1 MSIEY
6 IYQKIYCDS
15 NIDKNLYFIFGSN
28 TFKFIKDV
36 ITQIYQLKEQSN
48 YLKISCYSISKFKNS
63 YTHHILGSLK
73 DVKIISDKDIDCC
86 IENCKN
92 ETRIL
97 DTNEAGAFYISVY
110 IDETNVSSFLIIERR
125 EMINQKEIND
135 IIECINKID
144 YDSKRKLNISFIG
157 IIENNDNNE
166 NDNEKII
173 ESLFNLEGEFSPK
186 ETKDN
191 INSNN
196 NNNIEGIKEMDVS
209 TLSVSLS
216 QFKMSQ
222 YKDNHKLQNNK
233 ENTELID
240 CKNELILIKQ
250 EKMQLEQLVKLL
262 ESSLKLERKEKLAII
277 NENAVLKQKLDKL
290 SKKK

>member
-1 MSIEY
+1 MSNEY

-36 ITQIYQLKEQSN
+36 ITQIYQLKENSN

-97 DTNEAGAFYISVY
+97 DTNEAGAFYISIY
-110 IDETNVSSFLIIERR
+110 IDETNVSSFVIIERR
-125 EMINQKEIND
+125 EMINQKEINE
-135 IIECINKID
+135 IIESINKID
-144 YDSKRKLNISFIG
+144 YDSKRKLNVSFIG

-186 ETKDN
+186 ETKDD
-191 INSNN
+191 INS

-222 YKDNHKLQNNK
+222 YKDNHKLQINK

>member
-63 YTHHILGSLK
+63 YTHYILGSLK

-110 IDETNVSSFLIIERR
+110 IDETNVSSFLIIKRR
-125 EMINQKEIND
+125 EMINQKEINE

-186 ETKDN
+186 ETKDD
-191 INSNN
+191 INS

-277 NENAVLKQKLDKL
+277 NENAVLKQRLDKL

>member
-63 YTHHILGSLK
+63 YTHYILGSLK

-92 ETRIL
+92 ETRVL

-110 IDETNVSSFLIIERR
+110 IDETNVSSFLIIKRR
-125 EMINQKEIND
+125 EMINQKEINE

-262 ESSLKLERKEKLAII
+262 ESSLK
-277 NENAVLKQKLDKL
+277 
-290 SKKK
+290 

>member
-63 YTHHILGSLK
+63 YTHYILGSLK

-110 IDETNVSSFLIIERR
+110 IDETNVSSFLIIKRR
-125 EMINQKEIND
+125 EMINQKEINE

-186 ETKDN
+186 ETKDD
-191 INSNN
+191 INS

>member
-1 MSIEY
+1 MSNEY

-36 ITQIYQLKEQSN
+36 ITQIYQSKEKSN

-97 DTNEAGAFYISVY
+97 DTNEAGAFYISVC

-125 EMINQKEIND
+125 EMINQKEINE
-135 IIECINKID
+135 IIESINKID
-144 YDSKRKLNISFIG
+144 YDSKRKLNVSFIG

-186 ETKDN
+186 ETKDD
-191 INSNN
+191 INS

-222 YKDNHKLQNNK
+222 YKDNHKLPINK

>member
-1 MSIEY
+1 MSNEY
-6 IYQKIYCDS
+6 IYHKIYLDS
-15 NIDKNLYFIFGSN
+15 INDKNLYFIFGSN
-28 TFKFIKDV
+28 TFKFIKE
-36 ITQIYQLKEQSN
+36 IIHQIYKLKESSN
-48 YLKISCYSISKFKNS
+48 YLKISCYSISKIKNA
-63 YTHHILGSLK
+63 YTHHVLGSLK
-73 DVKIISDKDIDCC
+73 DVKIISEKDIDCY
-86 IENCKN
+86 IDNCKN

-97 DTNEAGAFYISVY
+97 DTNEASVFYISVY
-110 IDETNVSSFLIIERR
+110 IDETNIGSFVIIERK
-125 EMINQKEIND
+125 EMINQKEINE
-135 IIECINKID
+135 IIDSINKIE
-144 YDSKRKLNISFIG
+144 YDCKRKLNISFIG
-157 IIENNDNNE
+157 VIENNDNNE
-166 NDNEKII
+166 NEHEKII
-173 ESLFNLEGEFSPK
+173 ECLFNLQGEFATK
-186 ETKDN
+186 EIKED
-191 INSNN
+191 INS

-222 YKDNHKLQNNK
+222 YKDNHKLLQNNN

-277 NENAVLKQKLDKL
+277 NENAVLKQRLDKL

>member
-1 MSIEY
+1 MSNEY

-36 ITQIYQLKEQSN
+36 ITQIYQSKEKSN

-97 DTNEAGAFYISVY
+97 DTNEAGAFYISVC

-125 EMINQKEIND
+125 EMINQKEINE
-135 IIECINKID
+135 IIESINKID

-186 ETKDN
+186 ETKDD
-191 INSNN
+191 INS

>member
-1 MSIEY
+1 MSNEY

-36 ITQIYQLKEQSN
+36 ITQIYQSKEKSN

-97 DTNEAGAFYISVY
+97 DTNEAGAFYISIY
-110 IDETNVSSFLIIERR
+110 IDETNVSSFLIVERR
-125 EMINQKEIND
+125 EMINQKEINE

-144 YDSKRKLNISFIG
+144 YDSKRKLNVSFIG

-186 ETKDN
+186 ETKDD
-191 INSNN
+191 INS

-222 YKDNHKLQNNK
+222 YKDNHKLPINK